1 MTTTPISLAEGLR
14 DAYLRYFDTAFWLND
29 ETVMDERRRLL
40 EQPGALLGR
49 LMIEPIVPYTNSA
62 KLIDIGQ
69 QAGLSAEVTAAVGA
83 ALFPSVA
90 PADLA
95 LREHQA
101 QSVLHH
107 FRDGRSEGRNVV
119 VTSGTGSGK
128 TESFLLP
135 LLLRIAAEA
144 RRWERQPAA
153 DWWWEAQ
160 DEWKPLRG
168 PEGRQPGIRGL
179 ILYPTNALVEDQMT
193 RLRRAVRALRDQDP
207 SHPIWFGR
215 YTGNTMGTATRSR
228 AAVAEAAA
236 DLRGYRR
243 QYEELVE
250 ARNRGREVDLSQF
263 PDPRSGEMLTRW
275 DMVSH
280 APDVL
285 VTNYSMLNTMMMRHI
300 ETPMFEQ
307 TASWLQSSDAHV
319 FTLVVDEL
327 HLYRGTQGSEVAMIL
342 RALLR
347 RLGLTPDNPQ
357 LRVIATSASL
367 TDSVDGRKYLEE
379 FFGLEGMSFTIQP
392 GKQISLRN
400 PARIDPD
407 ELRAGAISA
416 VELSHA
422 VARAC
427 EDPDEDRLRATAVDL
442 IARRLFPNNAEAD
455 ALVAILLEQLA
466 TADTSKSTEP
476 VIALRAHAFV
486 RVPRGVWA
494 CSNLQCKGVGRRG
507 PDRQIGRIYNT
518 PVTSCTD
525 CGSRVLELLY
535 CYECGD
541 VSLGGF
547 VVDRTGNEVL
557 LSPTAVNEGQGGK
570 PVFLRP
576 ATEFVW
582 YRPGIPSELASWTK
596 DKVELAFAP
605 TSWNPALGMAIV
617 NGPNPTGVTLV
628 HKGAGAEDRIPG
640 LPDRCPACGYAPQ
653 NALPKGAFRAGQV
666 SSAIRAHTS
675 GAAAATQLYLS
686 QLIRSLA
693 QGRPGS
699 EGVADAKTIVFTDS
713 RDDAARTAA
722 GVARNHHRD
731 LVRQVL
737 RREIATGPDVYD
749 KLDAIV
755 FNPSGGAAAQGFGQ
769 AAMARFKQKNGM
781 PLDDADRGALE
792 QALATLGSVRSVGF
806 ADMCHKVTNV
816 LVSLGANPGGPDP
829 ENQWLEES
837 ANAQTPW
844 YRAFEPPR
852 PRLWPTPPKVQGQ
865 AKLKSALRGS
875 VIDATFDRARRD
887 LESVGIALV
896 HVDGWQTVDGPLGN
910 EAQYQLVG
918 SVLRIL
924 GLMGRTEGSTRPG
937 VQETAV
943 MPTAIRRF
951 IDAVG
956 TRNSVN
962 ANDLRQ
968 QLDEIM
974 NGEAMQ
980 RAVAGWLLRTTA
992 VDTSLVFQ
1000 PGEGRI
1006 WRCGRCNFAHL
1017 HESLGV
1023 CANRQCHAPD
1033 LTLTLVMGESDYYAW
1048 LAHQEPRRL
1057 AIAELTGQTKPLAV
1071 QRDRQRWFKGAFT
1084 PAENELTYE
1093 LDVLSVTTT
1102 MEVGVDIGSLRSTL
1116 MANMPPQRFNY
1127 QQRVGRA
1134 GRAGQV
1140 LSYAVTICR
1149 DRTHDEYYFNRP
1161 ERITGDVPPQPFL
1174 DLGRRR
1180 IVERVVASECLY
1192 EAFASLRQG
1201 PKWTP
1206 NSNHGTFGQINE
1218 WADYRDE
1225 IAAWLSTAGQVD
1237 AIVDRLTAH
1246 TPLPR
1251 HEIETL
1257 RDSIRQQLVPQV
1269 DWVVEKEKESTDT
1282 ELSAVLARY
1291 GVVPM
1296 FGFPTRVRTLWGR
1309 SITSRSGMQD
1319 YAISDRSLELAVRSF
1334 APAAEVVKDGLVHT
1348 VAGFAA
1354 YKPMGNTV
1362 RAVDPLGTPRIVG
1375 RCGHCERM
1383 ELSSDL
1389 ICSVCGNP
1397 EQRVD
1402 LYEPRGFRTN
1412 YQPRAFDDDQEVLSS
1427 VSPPSL
1433 VPAGAPTSTDEAMN
1447 LRLELYS
1454 QSQLVSINDNFGRGY
1469 VFRPQGDNTVLAD
1482 TAPSGASPMKTIGE
1496 VRVTDALLITPTR
1509 LEVGTGSVAL
1519 YDIPSGRAAYTS
1531 FAEVLRRAAQAC
1543 LDLDPVE
1550 ITAGVLPLRL
1560 PIYLED
1566 GSQQGTQVGGAVF
1579 LADTA
1584 ENGAGYAVELGRTE
1598 LFATMLKSALDEL
1611 SSVWEQKEHA
1621 ENCDTSC
1628 PDCLRSY
1635 NNAQRHALLDWRL
1648 ALDVL
1653 ELVIGE
1659 PFTASR
1665 SLPTCGEW
1673 MDAAAAALNGSS
1685 KIEFDGVPAI
1695 ARRDKCV
1702 VLCHPLWRQ
1711 EEQFFSKLQRSAVEA
1726 VRGQYA
1732 HVVTHDLRE
1741 FRRNPISIWRY
1752 LQ

>member
-1 MTTTPISLAEGLR
+1 MTITPISLAEGLR

-29 ETVMDERRRLL
+29 ESVMEERRRLL
-40 EQPGALLGR
+40 ELPGALLGR
-49 LMIEPIVPYTNSA
+49 LMIEPIVPYANSA
-62 KLIDIGQ
+62 KLMEVGRE
-69 QAGLSAEVTAAVGA
+69 AGLTAEVTAAVGA

-90 PADLA
+90 PEDLA

-101 QSVLHH
+101 KSVLHH
-107 FRDGRSEGRNVV
+107 FRDGRSDGRNIV

-144 RRWERQPAA
+144 KTWAPQPAE

-160 DEWKPLRG
+160 DGWKPLRG
-168 PEGRQPGIRGL
+168 PETRQPGIRGL

-193 RLRRAVRALRDQDP
+193 RLRRAVRVLRGKDP
-207 SHPIWFGR
+207 RHPIWFGR
-215 YTGNTMGTATRSR
+215 YTGNTMGTASRSR

-236 DLRGYRR
+236 DLRGYGR
-243 QYEELVE
+243 QYEELLK
-250 ARNRGREVDLSQF
+250 ARDRGQDVDLSQF
-263 PDPRSGEMLTRW
+263 PDPKSGEMLTRW
-275 DMVSH
+275 DMISH

-307 TASWLQSSDAHV
+307 TASWLRSDDRNA

-347 RLGLTPDNPQ
+347 RLGLTPDSPQ
-357 LRVIATSASL
+357 LRTIATSASL
-367 TDSVDGRKYLEE
+367 TDSSDGRKYLEE
-379 FFGLEGMSFTIQP
+379 FFGLAGESFTIQP
-392 GKQISLRN
+392 GKQIPLN
-400 PARIDPD
+400 PPTRIDPD
-407 ELRAGAISA
+407 ALRAGTISPA
-416 VELSHA
+416 ELSHA
-422 VARAC
+422 VAAHC
-427 EDPDEDRLRATAVDL
+427 HDPEEDRLRATAADV
-442 IARRLFPNNAEAD
+442 IARRLFPDSGEAD
-455 ALVAILLEQLA
+455 SLFETVLEQLA
-466 TADTSKSTEP
+466 AADTEKTQEP

-494 CSNLQCKGVGRRG
+494 CSNPQCKGVAQRG
-507 PDRQIGRIYNT
+507 PDRRVGRIYNT
-518 PVTSCTD
+518 PVTSCID

-541 VSLGGF
+541 ISLGGF
-547 VVDRTGNEVL
+547 VVARTGNEVL
-557 LSPTAVNEGQGGK
+557 LSPTAINEAQGGK

-576 ATEFVW
+576 ADEFVW
-582 YRPGIPSELASWTK
+582 YRPGIPAELATWTK
-596 DKVELAFAP
+596 DKIELAFAP
-605 TSWNPALGMAIV
+605 TNWNPALGMATV
-617 NGPNPTGVTLV
+617 NGPNPTGVTLRF
-628 HKGAGAEDRIPG
+628 KGAGAEDRIPG
-640 LPDRCPACGYAPQ
+640 LPDRCPACGYAPRSP
-653 NALPKGAFRAGQV
+653 LSKGAFRAGQV
-666 SSAIRAHTS
+666 SSTIRAHTS

-693 QGRPGS
+693 EGRSGT

-737 RREIATGPDVYD
+737 RREISTGPDVYD

-755 FNPSGGAAAQGFGQ
+755 FNSSGGAAEKGFAQ

-781 PLDDADRGALE
+781 PLDDADKAALDE
-792 QALATLGSVRSVGF
+792 ALVKLGSVKTVGF
-806 ADMCHKVTNV
+806 ADMCQKVTDV

-829 ENQWLEES
+829 DNQWLEDS

-852 PRLWPTPPKVQGQ
+852 SGLWPTPPLVQGQ

-896 HVDGWQTVDGPLGN
+896 HVDGWAPVDGPLGE

-918 SVLRIL
+918 SVLRVL
-924 GLMGRTEGSTRPG
+924 GLMGRTEGSSRAG

-943 MPTAIRRF
+943 TPPAIRRF
-951 IDAVG
+951 IEAVAA
-956 TRNSVN
+956 RNSIDVSELQHQLN
-962 ANDLRQ
+962 A
-968 QLDEIM
+968 IM
-974 NGEAMQ
+974 NGEALQ

-1006 WRCGRCNFAHL
+1006 WRCKRCNFAHL

-1023 CANRQCHAPD
+1023 CANRQCHAPH
-1033 LTLTLVMGESDYYAW
+1033 LTVMPATDETDYYAW

-1084 PAENELTYE
+1084 PAENELTHE

-1180 IVERVVASECLY
+1180 IVERVVASECLF

-1206 NSNHGTFGQINE
+1206 NSNHGTFGQISE
-1218 WADYRDE
+1218 WAGYRDE
-1225 IAAWLSTAGQVD
+1225 IAAWLSVADQVD
-1237 AIVDRLTAH
+1237 AIADRLTAH
-1246 TPLPR
+1246 TPLP
-1251 HEIETL
+1251 HDQIEAL
-1257 RDSIRQQLVPQV
+1257 KDSIRQQLVAQI
-1269 DWVVEKEKESTDT
+1269 DWVVEKEKDSTDT
-1282 ELSAVLARY
+1282 ELSAALARY

-1319 YAISDRSLELAVRSF
+1319 YAISDRSLEQAVRSF
-1334 APAAEVVKDGLVHT
+1334 APSAEVVKDGLVHT

-1375 RCGHCERM
+1375 RCGNCERM
-1383 ELSSDL
+1383 ELTSDL
-1389 ICSVCGNP
+1389 ICSVCGSP
-1397 EQRVD
+1397 EQRIE

-1433 VPAGAPTSTDEAMN
+1433 VPAGAPTSADEAMN
-1447 LRLELYS
+1447 LSLELYS
-1454 QSQLVSINDNFGRGY
+1454 QSQLISINDNFGRGY

-1482 TAPSGASPMKTIGE
+1482 TAPPGASPMKTIGE
-1496 VRVTDALLITPTR
+1496 VRVTDALLITPRR
-1509 LEVGTGSVAL
+1509 LEIGTGSVAL
-1519 YDIPSGRAAYTS
+1519 HDIPSGRAAYTS
-1531 FAEVLRRAAQAC
+1531 FAEALKRAAQAY
-1543 LDLDPVE
+1543 LDLDPLE
-1550 ITAGVLPLRL
+1550 ITAGVLPLRV
-1560 PIYLED
+1560 PTYLED
-1566 GSQQGTQVGGAVF
+1566 GSQQGTQVGAAVF

-1598 LFATMLKSALDEL
+1598 LFTNMLKKALDEL
-1611 SSVWEQKEHA
+1611 REVWERKEHA

-1648 ALDVL
+1648 ALDIL
-1653 ELVIGE
+1653 ELVVGE
-1659 PFTASR
+1659 QLTVSR
-1665 SLPTCGEW
+1665 SLPARGEW
-1673 MDAAAAALNGSS
+1673 MDAAADALNGSS
-1685 KIEFDGVPAI
+1685 KIEIDGVPAVV
-1695 ARRDKCV
+1695 REDKCV

-1711 EEQFFSKLQRSAVEA
+1711 EEHFFTKLQHSAVELA
-1726 VRGQYA
+1726 RGKYA
-1732 HVVTHDLRE
+1732 YVATHDLRE

-1752 LQ
+1752 LK

>member
-1 MTTTPISLAEGLR
+1 MTTTPITLAEGLR

-29 ETVMDERRRLL
+29 ESVMAERRRLL

-49 LMIEPIVPYTNSA
+49 LMIEPIVPYANSA
-62 KLIDIGQ
+62 KLKDVGQ
-69 QAGLSAEVTAAVGA
+69 RTGLPAEVTEAVGA
-83 ALFPSVA
+83 ALFPMVV

-101 QSVLHH
+101 QSVMHH

-135 LLLRIAAEA
+135 LLLRIAAES
-144 RRWERQPAA
+144 RSWDPQPEA
-153 DWWWEAQ
+153 DWWWEVQ
-160 DEWKPLRG
+160 DDWKPLRG
-168 PEGRQPGIRGL
+168 PESRPSGIRGL

-193 RLRRAVRALRDQDP
+193 RLRRAVRTLRDKDP
-207 SHPIWFGR
+207 RHPIWFGR
-215 YTGNTMGTATRSR
+215 YTGNTMGTASRSR
-228 AAVAEAAA
+228 SAVAEAAA
-236 DLRGYRR
+236 DLRGYTR
-243 QYEELVE
+243 QYDELVE
-250 ARNRGREVDLSQF
+250 ARKRGQDIDLSQF

-275 DMVSH
+275 DMISH

-307 TASWLQSSDAHV
+307 TASWLRSDDSHV

-347 RLGLTPDNPQ
+347 RLGLTPESPQ

-367 TDSVDGRKYLEE
+367 TDSADGRRYLEE
-379 FFGLEGMSFTIQP
+379 FFGVAADSFTIQP
-392 GKQISLRN
+392 GKQIPLT
-400 PARIDPD
+400 PPHHIDPD
-407 ELRAGAISA
+407 ALRAGTISP
-416 VELSHA
+416 VDLSHA
-422 VARAC
+422 VAAKC
-427 EDPDEDRLRATAVDL
+427 HDQEENRLRTTSADV
-442 IARRLFPNNAEAD
+442 IARRLFPNNVEAD
-455 ALVAILLEQLA
+455 ALFATVLEQLA
-466 TADTSKSTEP
+466 AAGTSTTREP

-494 CSNLQCKGVGRRG
+494 CSNPQCTGVTQSGLDRRV
-507 PDRQIGRIYNT
+507 GRIYNT
-518 PVTSCTD
+518 PITSCTD

-541 VSLGGF
+541 ISLGGF
-547 VVDRTGNEVL
+547 VVGRTGPEVL
-557 LSPTAVNEGQGGK
+557 LSPTAVNESQGGK

-576 ATEFVW
+576 AAEFVW
-582 YRPGIPSELASWTK
+582 YRPGVPTELATWTK
-596 DKVELAFAP
+596 DKIELAFAP
-605 TSWNPALGMAIV
+605 TNWNPALGLATV
-617 NGPNPTGVTLV
+617 NGPNPTGVTV
-628 HKGAGAEDRIPG
+628 VFKGAAVEDRIPG
-640 LPDRCPACGYAPQ
+640 LPDRCPACGYAPRSP
-653 NALPKGAFRAGQV
+653 LRKGAFRAGQV
-666 SSAIRAHTS
+666 SSTIRAHTS

-699 EGVADAKTIVFTDS
+699 EGIADAKTIVFTDS

-755 FNPSGGAAAQGFGQ
+755 FNSSGGAAEKGFAQ

-781 PLDDADRGALE
+781 PLNDDDKAALE
-792 QALATLGSVRSVGF
+792 EALVKLGSVKSVGF
-806 ADMCHKVTNV
+806 ADMCQKVTDV

-829 ENQWLEES
+829 DNQWLEDS

-852 PRLWPTPPKVQGQ
+852 PGLWATPPLVQGQ

-896 HVDGWQTVDGPLGN
+896 HVDGWKPADGPLGE
-910 EAQYQLVG
+910 EAQYQLIG

-924 GLMGRTEGSTRPG
+924 GLMGRTEGSGRAG

-943 MPTAIRRF
+943 MPPAIRRF
-951 IDAVG
+951 VEAVAARNRIDVD
-956 TRNSVN
+956 
-962 ANDLRQ
+962 DLQQ
-968 QLDEIM
+968 QLNAIM
-974 NGEAMQ
+974 NGDALR

-1000 PGEGRI
+1000 PGEGQI
-1006 WRCGRCNFAHL
+1006 WRCNRCNFAHL

-1033 LTLTLVMGESDYYAW
+1033 LTVTSATDETDYYAW

-1084 PAENELTYE
+1084 PAENGLTHE

-1161 ERITGDVPPQPFL
+1161 ERITGDDPPQPFL

-1192 EAFASLRQG
+1192 EAFASLRPG

-1206 NSNHGTFGQINE
+1206 NSNHGTFGQTSE
-1218 WADYRDE
+1218 WPEYRDE
-1225 IAAWLSTAGQVD
+1225 VGAWLATSSQVD
-1237 AIVDRLTAH
+1237 VIADRLTAH

-1251 HEIETL
+1251 SEVDAVK
-1257 RDSIRQQLVPQV
+1257 DSIRQQLVPLV

-1282 ELSAVLARY
+1282 ELSAALARY

-1309 SITSRSGMQD
+1309 PITSRSGMQD
-1319 YAISDRSLELAVRSF
+1319 YAISDRALELAVRSF

-1362 RAVDPLGTPRIVG
+1362 KAVDPLGAPKIVG
-1375 RCGHCERM
+1375 RCGECQRM
-1383 ELSSDL
+1383 ELTSDL

-1397 EQRVD
+1397 EQRIE

-1433 VPAGAPTSTDEAMN
+1433 VPAGEPTSTDEALN
-1447 LRLELYS
+1447 LKLEQYS
-1454 QSQLVSINDNFGRGY
+1454 QSQLISINDNFSRGY

-1482 TAPSGASPMKTIGE
+1482 TAPPSASPMKTIGE

-1509 LEVGTGSVAL
+1509 LDIGTGSVAL
-1519 YDIPSGRAAYTS
+1519 HDIPSGRAAYTS
-1531 FAEVLRRAAQAC
+1531 FAEVLKRAAQAC

-1550 ITAGVLPLRL
+1550 ITAGVLPLRM
-1560 PIYLED
+1560 PIYYED
-1566 GSQQGTQVGGAVF
+1566 GSQQDTQVGAAVF

-1584 ENGAGYAVELGRTE
+1584 ENGAGYAVELGRTD
-1598 LFATMLKSALDEL
+1598 LFATMLEEALDEL
-1611 SSVWEQKEHA
+1611 RSAWQQREHA
-1621 ENCDTSC
+1621 EICDTSC

-1648 ALDVL
+1648 ALDIL
-1653 ELVIGE
+1653 ELVVGE
-1659 PFTASR
+1659 PLTVSR
-1665 SLPTCGEW
+1665 SLPADGEW

-1685 KIEFDGVPAI
+1685 KIEIDGVPAI
-1695 ARRDKCV
+1695 VRQDKCV
-1702 VLCHPLWRQ
+1702 VLRHPLWRP
-1711 EEQFFSKLQRSAVEA
+1711 EEHFFCKLQASVVEA
-1726 VRGQYA
+1726 ARRQYA
-1732 HVVTHDLRE
+1732 FVVTHDIRE
-1741 FRRNPISIWRY
+1741 FRRNPISIWEY
-1752 LQ
+1752 LR